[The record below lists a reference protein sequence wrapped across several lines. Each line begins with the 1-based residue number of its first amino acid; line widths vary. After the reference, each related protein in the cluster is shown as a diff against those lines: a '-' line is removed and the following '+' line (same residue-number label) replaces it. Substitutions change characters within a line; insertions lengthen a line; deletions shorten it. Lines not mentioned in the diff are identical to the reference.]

1 MKVSAETKKKVR
13 EFVFSEFGKDRVRS
27 VDLEIGFN
35 VYGEESFVLT
45 MIVEPGETFE
55 DKGSEIFNLSR
66 NIRRIGGKEF
76 SRLAP
81 VFEVSGAKD

>member
-1 MKVSAETKKKVR
+1 
-13 EFVFSEFGKDRVRS
+13 
-27 VDLEIGFN
+27 
-35 VYGEESFVLT
+35 

-55 DKGSEIFNLSR
+55 GKESEIFYLSS
-66 NIRRIGGKEF
+66 NIRRIGGKKF

>member
-1 MKVSAETKKKVR
+1 MEVSSETKRKVR
-13 EFVFSEFGKDRVRS
+13 EFVINEFGKDRVRS

-35 VYGEESFVLT
+35 AFGDESFILS

-55 DKGSEIFNLSR
+55 DKGSEIFNLSS
-66 NIRRIGGKEF
+66 NIRKIGGREF